1 MRLYHSALA
10 PNARRVRMYLAEK
23 GLQVDLVPVD
33 LAKLEQRSEVY
44 GATNPF
50 QIVPAL
56 ELDDGSA
63 ITESIAICR
72 YFEELNPEPA
82 LFGRTPRER
91 AEVEMW
97 QRLAEFQLFFTIAQA
112 FRHTHPAMRE
122 MESPQIAD
130 WAAVNRARALTAMR
144 RFDAALARRRYLA
157 GEAFSVADITGLV
170 ALDFTKPARIA
181 IPEELVHLNRWRAEI
196 AARPS
201 AKA

>member
-33 LAKLEQRSEVY
+33 LAKLEQRSEAY